1 MKRLFFILIS
11 ILLILSCKIND
22 SSNSSDSIPTPL
34 IPTFGIR
41 ESTNSQS
48 VNFQYITPTIEQGMD
63 DVIMAGWMPML
74 SGFKEIN
81 DFSIGN
87 SFEINI
93 LGNTATVYT
102 EGTIENITY
111 TIVFSD
117 GNDNSYINVQNNNF
131 TLHQEIEFEC
141 EVGTFAPDLKA
152 KVSMIC
158 DIVDSTFDSNGYYQS
173 DAIISILMVYY
184 DPETSAYNSHQYDS
198 FDAEV
203 KAGISSKDGLFY
215 FGIVIK
221 SFVQLDSSSAYDAN
235 ETGIENIKEQ
245 TFVRID
251 ISELPGIPE
260 NSYLVM
266 YKNENGNSNELIDR
280 VGNPLD
286 TLAEDSIPWS
296 ILP

>member
-22 SSNSSDSIPTPL
+22 SRDNLVFIPTV
-34 IPTFGIR
+34 GIR
-41 ESTNSQS
+41 ESTNSKS
-48 VNFQYITPTIEQGMD
+48 VNSQYITPTIEQGMD

-81 DFSIGN
+81 DFSIGD

-141 EVGTFAPDLKA
+141 EVGTFDPSLKS

-173 DAIISILMVYY
+173 DAIISILMVYC

-203 KAGISSKDGLFY
+203 KAGVSSKDGLFY

-235 ETGIENIKEQ
+235 KTGIENIKEQ

-251 ISELPGIPE
+251 IFELGIPE

-266 YKNENGNSNELIDR
+266 YKNENGNSNEHIDR
-280 VGNPLD
+280 IGNPLD
-286 TLAEDSIPWS
+286 ILAEDSIPWQL
-296 ILP
+296 LP